1 MFRLIN
7 RTNAKYRVLACLVAY
22 NALMTSREKSITEKL
37 LSNRSLLPPVV
48 FGLVIVVLTLPVLL
62 AVANDT
68 AIISALAVISIL
80 LFAVMAVLTP
90 SKRVQMESREAMRD
104 TDVLYRSDIK
114 AGVSEDDL
122 W

>member
-1 MFRLIN
+1 M
-7 RTNAKYRVLACLVAY
+7 ADMV
-22 NALMTSREKSITEKL
+22 SREKSITEKL

-48 FGLVIVVLTLPVLL
+48 FGLVIVVVTLPILL

-90 SKRVQMESREAMRD
+90 SKRVQMKSREAMRD
-104 TDVLYRSDIK
+104 TDVLYRPDTK
-114 AGVSEDDL
+114 AGISEDD
-122 W
+122 WQ